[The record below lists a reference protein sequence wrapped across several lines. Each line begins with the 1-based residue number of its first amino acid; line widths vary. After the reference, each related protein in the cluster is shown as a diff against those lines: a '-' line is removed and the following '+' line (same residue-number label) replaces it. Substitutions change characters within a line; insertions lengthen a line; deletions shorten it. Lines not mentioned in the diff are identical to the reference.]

1 MKKWGMLVLS
11 LLILFG
17 MFPTMSLAA
26 QSKTFDIDLST
37 YLKEVSEIRGSEVT
51 KDDIE
56 YALYSFDETLSL
68 DDFKTIEELK
78 DFLGEPI
85 ASDLHNLNSIY
96 MDYNLNE
103 KSLKALLKENGL
115 TIDDFIYEEDLYY
128 AVYLYT
134 EGSVEVSSN
143 HLDETEKVSD
153 LEELSD
159 LLGFLQDEF
168 GLTVEEMDRINAHL
182 SSINDEVSDLTTLY
196 RLNDV
201 GTKLTSFKQLK
212 TAKELKPDQIADL
225 LSIYNEI
232 ASIFHIKSS
241 FVLIQGD
248 SEKPLSFVNLMNL
261 EELKRSNLK
270 ITLSTTEGRFLAD
283 LVLTGDMVNSNVLT
297 AAGEE
302 LQKPAEQAKES
313 SLKEANSKAIGNNTD
328 DLTTEKEMPVAAKKI
343 ETIVENK
350 QDVAPLSKEVK
361 NLKHTKNEPVDEG
374 KVMPET
380 ATNYLLVIML
390 GVAVAMLGL
399 LVYRSV
405 KKV

>member
-1 MKKWGMLVLS
+1 MLVLS
-11 LLILFG
+11 FLILLG

-56 YALYSFDETLSL
+56 YALYSFDETLSV

-85 ASDLHNLNSIY
+85 ASDLHNLNGIY

-103 KSLKALLKENGL
+103 KSLKALLNENGL

-143 HLDETEKVSD
+143 QLDETEKVSD

-182 SSINDEVSDLTTLY
+182 SSIDDELSDLTTLY

-201 GTKLTSFKQLK
+201 GTRLTSFKQLK
-212 TAKELKPDQIADL
+212 TAKELTPDQIADL

-232 ASIFHIKSS
+232 ASIFHMKSS

-261 EELKRSNLK
+261 EEIKRSNLR

-283 LVLTGDMVNSNVLT
+283 LILKGDMVNSNVLT

-302 LQKPAEQAKES
+302 LQKPAEQAKET

-328 DLTTEKEMPVAAKKI
+328 NLSTEKEMPVTAKKI
-343 ETIVENK
+343 ETIVEKK

-361 NLKHTKNEPVDEG
+361 SSKYSKSKPVDEG

-380 ATNYLLVIML
+380 ATNYLLAIML
-390 GVAVAMLGL
+390 GVVVAMLGL